1 MRAGLF
7 VPVPHAVVATDAM
20 RAATEAAARPLERG
34 CPDPNF
40 ALARDATVVADRLGF
55 DVALFAERH
64 LGPDL
69 SAWILASAV
78 APSTRDI
85 RIMPAANPDFWHPA
99 ILAKF
104 AASLDRIA
112 PGRTAVNLVTG
123 WWEAEHTAFS
133 AVRHA
138 DDEAKY
144 ARAEEFVATV
154 RALWS
159 SAEVR
164 RGEPFPLDGVRL
176 PIAPA
181 GGSPPIYAV
190 SRSDRGGDMVAR
202 CADLWFAT
210 PDRLPSFD
218 DVLAGLAG
226 KVAAMRE
233 RAARHGR
240 ALEFGVNAFV
250 VPGPDVT
257 RARTRAER
265 VYADAVAA
273 DPRFGPIRAS
283 GLEVGLV
290 GPPDLVAERVAALE
304 GVGIDLVL
312 CRFWPE
318 ADELEAGAV
327 GLALAGALRTR
338 VP

>member
-133 AVRHA
+133 AVR
-138 DDEAKY
+138 
-144 ARAEEFVATV
+144 
-154 RALWS
+154 
-159 SAEVR
+159 
-164 RGEPFPLDGVRL
+164 
-176 PIAPA
+176 
-181 GGSPPIYAV
+181 
-190 SRSDRGGDMVAR
+190 DRGGDMVAR